1 MMLMIS
7 SILFAKYRPLPL
19 TLHRLFDYKSCIH
32 GDVRGTATNVYTR
45 YTLSTD
51 RRNPILMSVPSL
63 HFISKGRRR
72 EFIGETY
79 SRMMFKDIDD
89 YDAFRQV
96 IVGTVPRHRRM
107 LPTIA
112 AYFTPDLYSVTLI
125 QDRILSPFHRKNHQ
139 VYKYKVVSETDS
151 TDRVTFTPK
160 ITNTQL
166 VKGYALVDRRTGRV
180 CYAEMNGEY
189 DMIFFK
195 LEVEMGSSG
204 VGSLLPLRC
213 DVSGRFGFI
222 GNRLRFKFHN
232 VYGLTTFL
240 PDSIRDSHD
249 RQLMTS
255 LRPDSL
261 SDYEKA
267 IYHKFDS
274 IEAEREA
281 QRQADTTTVEKKKK
295 NNFAKD
301 VLWDVIGDNLVNRI
315 KGSFG
320 GKDKGSFRINPILNP
335 LYFGYSGRK
344 GFVYKFDVRA
354 GYNFTPNRDL
364 SMRFKSGYSFKQRQ
378 FYFRLPVVFNY
389 NKRRHAFFRVE
400 LGNGNRISNSSILDA
415 IYRDYEDHRLP
426 IDTAYISKL
435 GLDEFKDTYVK
446 LENNYDISDYW
457 SILGGFVYHRRSAV
471 NKAGFR
477 ELGHSYKYHTSAPA
491 LQLQFRPRG
500 WDGPYFTLNWE
511 RSFKGLFNSDYEYE
525 KYEFDASLIRQFH
538 RLRSLSLRFGA
549 GAYTLKNSKSYFL
562 DYSNF
567 RDENIRGGWK
577 DDWSGNFQVLR
588 SRYFNSS
595 DYYVRANAT
604 FESPLMILSRLP
616 FIGKY
621 FEMERIYASG
631 LMTQNLKPYVEM
643 GYGFTNRIFSLGV
656 FLGTRNGKFDGI
668 GCEFGIELF
677 DKW

>member
-1 MMLMIS
+1 MKKSLLLFLVMAASWAASMWAITDGVTYEAVNGIRIQNLWIQDRAHTGEQWSSKPYCNTSARTAVMTDGYIYIS
-7 SILFAKYRPLPL
+7 RTNANTVIQGTDTLSQSVVYKLNAATGEMVKGLPL
-19 TLHRLFDYKSCIH
+19 TLDGAIYGNSVLNANTVGVDNFGHLYISPY
-32 GDVRGTATNVYTR
+32 TSELATEQPVY
-45 YTLSTD
+45 LLD
-51 RRNPILMSVPSL
+51 
-63 HFISKGRRR
+63 
-72 EFIGETY
+72 GETGELTLVARLEKGDALARCDY
-79 SRMMFKDIDD
+79 ID
-89 YDAFRQV
+89 V
-96 IVGTVPRHRRM
+96 M
-107 LPTIA
+107 
-112 AYFTPDLYSVTLI
+112 
-125 QDRILSPFHRKNHQ
+125 
-139 VYKYKVVSETDS
+139 
-151 TDRVTFTPK
+151 
-160 ITNTQL
+160 
-166 VKGYALVDRRTGRV
+166 
-180 CYAEMNGEY
+180 
-189 DMIFFK
+189 DMIHFK
-195 LEVEMGSSG
+195 LQLEMGTKG
-204 VGSLLPLRC
+204 VESLLPLRC
-213 DVSGRFGFI
+213 DLSGKFGFI
-222 GNRLRFKFHN
+222 GNRLRFSYHN
-232 VYGLTTFL
+232 VYGLPTFL
-240 PDSIRDSHD
+240 PDSIRDNHD
-249 RQLMTS
+249 RHLMDQ

-261 SDYEKA
+261 SEEERI
-267 IYHKFDS
+267 IYHHYDS
-274 IEAEREA
+274 LETEREL
-281 QRQADTTTVEKKKK
+281 RRLADTTHVEVKKKH
-295 NNFAKD
+295 NFVKD
-301 VLWDVIGDNLVNRI
+301 VLWDMIGDNLVNRV

-320 GKDKGSFRINPILNP
+320 GKDKGTFRINPILNP

-354 GYNFTPNRDL
+354 GYNFTPNRDI

-378 FYFRLPVVFNY
+378 FYFRLPMEFNY

-400 LGNGNRISNSSILDA
+400 VGNGNRISNSSILDA
-415 IYRDYEDHRLP
+415 IYQEYESQHIP
-426 IDTAYISKL
+426 IDSTYISNL
-435 GLDEFKDTYVK
+435 GLEDFRDTYVK
-446 LENNYDISDYW
+446 MENNYDISDYW

-471 NKAGFR
+471 NKAGFH
-477 ELGHSYKYHTSAPA
+477 ELQRSHKYHTSAPA

-595 DYYVRANAT
+595 NYYIRGNAT

-616 FIGKY
+616 LVGKY
-621 FEMERIYASG
+621 LEMERIYSSA
-631 LMTQNLKPYVEM
+631 LFTQNLKPYVEV

-656 FLGTRNGKFDGI
+656 FVGTRNGKFDGI